1 MTDPLL
7 SQVRLLI
14 FDTDPA
20 QPIFQDDEINQ
31 FIYLTSSQALYTSG
45 QFFPTAAQTQVPP
58 QVYSIYRAAAL
69 GLRSMASN
77 GAALSVISKILDVTL
92 DASKGSAALRAMAK
106 DYIDMEANSGQ
117 FAIAEMVQDQFSARE
132 RTVKMFQRLYGGS

>member
-1 MTDPLL
+1 MTAPLL

-14 FDTDPA
+14 FDTDPL

-31 FIYLTSSQALYTSG
+31 FIFLTSSQSLYSSS
-45 QFFPTAAQTQVPP
+45 QFFPTASQTQVPP

-69 GLRSMASN
+69 GLRSMAAN
-77 GAALSVISKILDVTL
+77 GAALSIIQKILDVTL
-92 DASKGSAALRAMAK
+92 DAAKGSAALRQMAQ
-106 DYIDMEANSGQ
+106 DYIDMEASSGQ

-132 RTVKMFQRLYGGS
+132 RTVKQFQRLYGGS